1 MKQRKQIWNYVLGDA
16 IMCFLAWLI
25 FNVLRFYLLG
35 IAQTFNSV
43 SAYLFSAK
51 VQTGLYLVPL
61 FWILLFYYSGYYNQ
75 AFLKSRLEE
84 IVLTFKSV
92 FIGSLLL
99 FFIAVVNDVTS
110 NPGVY
115 YLLFLILF
123 AVTFILVYSIRFLIT
138 RNATRK
144 IHNRKIGFRTLIVGS
159 GKTALQT
166 IETLG
171 KMKYSLGFDVM
182 GVVASHSNS
191 SVVPDQL
198 ILGTESEIEEIIQKY
213 RIEEIIVALDEN
225 RSALLLKKIYPLYKY
240 GIPLKVIAKD
250 DDILLG
256 SVRMN
261 TIYALPMVDMTS
273 SKVSSCELNIKQSLD
288 FILSF
293 FALIFLSPL
302 MLFIALKIK
311 IDSSGPVF
319 YRQER
324 IGRFGKPFYIYKFRS
339 MHTDAESNAGPMLSS
354 IDDSRVTSFGRFLR
368 KYRLDE
374 LPQFW
379 NVLKGDMS
387 LVGPRP
393 ERNFFIQQIVK
404 KAPYYYLLH
413 KVKPGITSWG
423 MVKYGYASDV
433 NEMIDR
439 LRYDLLYI
447 ENNSLLVD
455 FKILIYTVRTV
466 FLGKGL

>member
-25 FNVLRFYLLG
+25 FNVLRFYLLD